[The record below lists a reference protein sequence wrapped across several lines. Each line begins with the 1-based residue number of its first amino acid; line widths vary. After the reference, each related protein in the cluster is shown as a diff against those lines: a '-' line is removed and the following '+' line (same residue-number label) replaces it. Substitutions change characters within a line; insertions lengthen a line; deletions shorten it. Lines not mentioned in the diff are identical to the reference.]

1 LTALLEPEYTV
12 AVAMSGEEALARVA
26 GVKPDLILLD
36 VLLPGMD
43 GYAVH
48 ARLKDDPASAAIPV
62 VFISGRDHIEDETRG
77 REAGAADYVTKPFQP
92 AVVRSCV
99 RNLIALRRA
108 RAELAGLA
116 GQDDVS
122 GLADRHRF
130 ERVLEAECRRLRRS
144 AGAIS
149 VIRVRLDEG
158 LADEAV
164 RDVAAI
170 LAGAIGRTQDVIAR
184 YGGAEF
190 VALLPETDVAGA
202 MTIGRRMLAGI
213 DALGI
218 GLTANFG
225 VAGVTCDAAT
235 ASDDVMA
242 LAGANLLRAQ
252 DASGNRIVAGEP
264 VLT

>member
-1 LTALLEPEYTV
+1 
-12 AVAMSGEEALARVA
+12 M
-26 GVKPDLILLD
+26 
-36 VLLPGMD
+36 
-43 GYAVH
+43 
-48 ARLKDDPASAAIPV
+48 
-62 VFISGRDHIEDETRG
+62 
-77 REAGAADYVTKPFQP
+77 
-92 AVVRSCV
+92 VRSCV
-99 RNLIALRRA
+99 RNLIALQRA
-108 RAELAGLA
+108 RAELAGHA

-170 LAGAIGRTQDVIAR
+170 LAGAVGRAQDVVAR

-213 DALGI
+213 EALGI

-235 ASDDVMA
+235 AGDDVMA
-242 LAGANLLRAQ
+242 LAGANLVRAQ
-252 DASGNRIVAGEP
+252 GASENRIVAGEP